1 MKTGQMMWP
10 VISKDGIMKNIKFN
24 ALIFAT
30 SIAVML
36 LLSAQTQAMTA
47 YFCPSEL
54 TLLQKVGKPT
64 KW

>member
-1 MKTGQMMWP
+1 
-10 VISKDGIMKNIKFN
+10 MKNIKFN

-36 LLSAQTQAMTA
+36 LLSAQSQAMTA